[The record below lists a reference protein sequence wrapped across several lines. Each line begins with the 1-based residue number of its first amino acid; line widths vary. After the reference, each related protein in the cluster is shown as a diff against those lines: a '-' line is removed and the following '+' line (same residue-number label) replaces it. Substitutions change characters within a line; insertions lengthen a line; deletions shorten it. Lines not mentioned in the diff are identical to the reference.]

1 MTRMS
6 LDDAQRVSLM
16 LVLQQ
21 IPLAWK
27 HDEGALR
34 RFVEAALW
42 IGRTGAPW
50 RDLPKA
56 LGLWSSVYHRWRR
69 WCLRGW
75 WELAFEALRPA
86 LPADGMV
93 LLDSTTCKG
102 DRTASGAVGSTPSA
116 EGLGRSR
123 GGLCSKLHACADGAG
138 QVLRLIASPGHH
150 ADLRYADA
158 LASGIPACDAAL
170 DRGYVSAALRA
181 AFAAE
186 GCTIHTPPKRIM
198 VDPPAW
204 NAKLYARRHHVENLL
219 SSLKDWAVPPSDA
232 TRPVVAGWASP
243 ILPPRSSTYASRSP
257 VTHPSNENPS
267 GGR

>member
-1 MTRMS
+1 MIRVR
-6 LDDAQRVSLM
+6 LDDAQWVSLM
-16 LVLQQ
+16 LVVQQ

-27 HDEGALR
+27 RDEGALR

-50 RDLPKA
+50 RDLPEA

-75 WELAFEALRPA
+75 WELIFEALRPG
-86 LPADGMV
+86 LPVDGLL
-93 LLDSTTCKG
+93 LLDSTTCKAH
-102 DRTASGAVGSTPSA
+102 RAASGAADSTPSA
-116 EGLGRSR
+116 AALGRSR

-138 QVLRLIASPGHH
+138 RVLRLIASPGQH
-150 ADLRYADA
+150 ADLRYARA

-170 DRGYVSAALRA
+170 DRGYVSTALRA

-186 GCTIHTPPKRIM
+186 GCTVHTPPKRGM

-204 NAKLYARRHHVENLL
+204 DPKLYARRHRIENLF
-219 SSLKDWAVPPSDA
+219 SSLKDWARIAFRRDK
-232 TRPVVAGWASP
+232 T
-243 ILPPRSSTYASRSP
+243 RSSWMGFAHLAATMINLRVAQSSHRP
-257 VTHPSNENPS
+257 
-267 GGR
+267 